1 MKKISVTI
9 AGRHLTS
16 ITLEE
21 EFYAEL
27 RQIARERQ
35 LSLNALIT
43 EIDAIRTHQNL
54 CSALR
59 VYVLEYLKQ
68 KL

>member
-27 RQIARERQ
+27 RQIAQERR

>member
-21 EFYAEL
+21 EFYVEL

-43 EIDAIRTHQNL
+43 EIDAVRTHQNL